1 MRTVIAGGTILTPD
15 RVLQHCTL
23 IVDGARISEIT
34 NQAVPQQPGDLRI
47 DLNGQ
52 NVVPGFIDVHVHG
65 SQGADT
71 MDAIPDAIHS
81 MGRYVARHGV
91 TAFCPTT
98 MAASADDILAAI
110 RNFAALIES
119 PDSAHPLGLHLE
131 GPYLSSRFR
140 GAQPAR
146 FLRAAD
152 AREYRPWLQNKDVR
166 LITVAPEIEGVSELI
181 RRGVESGVEFAVGH
195 SNATYE
201 QMLAAVDLGLRQ
213 ATHTFNG
220 MPGLHH
226 REPGLLTAVLDDER
240 VRAQIIADG
249 IHVHPAMIR
258 LLIKMKGT
266 DHTILITDATRAA
279 GMPNGEY
286 TLGSNQIHVDGGI
299 ARNSEG
305 SLAGS
310 TLTLDQALRNVMSY
324 ADLSLAQALPMAT
337 QTPAAALGLSRRK
350 GFIRPGFDADIA
362 ILDQANHVQLTIVE
376 GRVVYDGRLGGQ
388 S

>member
-15 RVLQHCTL
+15 RVLQHRTL
-23 IVDGARISEIT
+23 VVDGARISEIT
-34 NQAVPQQPGDLRI
+34 DQAVPQRPGDLRI
-47 DLNGQ
+47 DLDGQ
-52 NVVPGFIDVHVHG
+52 NIVPGFIDVHVHG

-71 MDAIPDAIHS
+71 MDATPDAIHS
-81 MGRYVARHGV
+81 MGRYLARHGV

-98 MAASADDILAAI
+98 MAAPANDVLAAI
-110 RNFAALIES
+110 RNFAALIEF

-131 GPYLSSRFR
+131 GPYLSPQFR

-152 AREYRPWLQNKDVR
+152 AREYRSWLQNKEVR

-195 SNATYE
+195 SSATYE

-226 REPGLLTAVLDDER
+226 RKPGLLAAVLGDER
-240 VRAQIIADG
+240 IRAQIIADG

-258 LLIKMKGT
+258 LLIRMKGT

-279 GMPNGEY
+279 GMPDGRYE
-286 TLGSNQIHVDGGI
+286 LGSDQIHVEGGI

-310 TLTLDQALRNVMSY
+310 TLTMDQALRNVMTY
-324 ADLSLAQALPMAT
+324 ADLSLMQALPMAT
-337 QTPAAALGLSRRK
+337 QTPAAAIGLNQHK
-350 GFIRPGFDADIA
+350 GSIQPGFDADIV
-362 ILDQANHVQLTIVE
+362 ILDQTNHVQLTMVE
-376 GRVVYDGRLGGQ
+376 GRVAYDGMLGDC